1 MKIMAT
7 SSQIDLITSK
17 DVLKI
22 TGISRATLN
31 NYIKIG
37 ILPKPVIQKPKTG
50 FNTTKKIGYFPRAVV
65 GHIEMVRHLKRE
77 GNSMADIARRFQK
90 PPVQKLPIAGT
101 KNDGPKKETRTK
113 KRKRTGKSRS
123 PQFSDKEF
131 SLTFDDVSFPAYF
144 INYNF
149 EIEWMNPE
157 AGEKIF
163 KQAIDFVSTLES
175 KNIFKVLFNW
185 EFHSMVKNWRD
196 LISYHMS
203 FTKTKFSKTWIA
215 KLYEGISKREISVLE
230 EIYEK
235 VSVFS
240 RNSIKDTRIELILK
254 DGTVESYHVYSLFSK
269 EGIFFIYVP
278 GVASNHQH

>member
-1 MKIMAT
+1 MAI
-7 SSQIDLITSK
+7 SSQKDFITSK
-17 DVLKI
+17 DVLKL

-31 NYIKIG
+31 NYIKLG
-37 ILPKPVIQKPKTG
+37 ILPKPVIQKPKNG
-50 FNTTKKIGYFPRAVV
+50 LKTTKKIGYFPRTVI
-65 GHIEMVRHLKRE
+65 GHIEMVKHLKRE

-90 PPVQKLPIAGT
+90 PPVQKLPIVGT
-101 KNDGPKKETRTK
+101 KNDGDKKEPRTK
-113 KRKRTGKSRS
+113 TRRRRLKNRS
-123 PQFSDKEF
+123 PQFSNKEF
-131 SLTFDDVSFPAYF
+131 RLTFDDVSFPAYF

-157 AGEKIF
+157 AERKIF
-163 KQAIDFVSTLES
+163 KQAIDSISALQD
-175 KNIFKVLFNW
+175 KNIFKVFFNW
-185 EFHSMVKNWRD
+185 EFHSMVKNWQD

-240 RNSIKDTRIELILK
+240 RKSIKETRIELILK
-254 DGTVESYHVYSLFSK
+254 DGTVEPYHVFSLFSK

-278 GVASNHQH
+278 GAPSDHQNYEG

>member
-1 MKIMAT
+1 MYFQIPAMKRMPIP
-7 SSQIDLITSK
+7 SQKDLITSK
-17 DVLKI
+17 DVLKL
-22 TGISRATLN
+22 TAISRATLN

-37 ILPKPVIQKPKTG
+37 ILPRPVIQKPKNG
-50 FNTTKKIGYFPRAVV
+50 LKTTKKIGYFPRAVV
-65 GHIEMVRHLKRE
+65 GHIEIVKHLKRE

-101 KNDGPKKETRTK
+101 ENDETIKKPRTNTRK
-113 KRKRTGKSRS
+113 KTVKSQTHQYS
-123 PQFSDKEF
+123 NKEF
-131 SLTFDDVSFPAYF
+131 RLTFDDVSFPAYF

-157 AGEKIF
+157 AERKIF
-163 KQAIDFVSTLES
+163 KQTNDTISALES
-175 KNIFKVLFNW
+175 MNIFKIFFNW

-240 RNSIKDTRIELILK
+240 RKSIKETQIELILN
-254 DGTVESYHVYSLFSK
+254 DGTVEPYHVYSLFSK

-278 GVASNHQH
+278 